1 MIIFLV
7 LYLLL
12 STLGMVFIK
21 MGGNNVN
28 ILFSKTIFS
37 IQLSWISILGIVFYI
52 TSFILWIGIL
62 SKYNLS
68 YISPIASGMAY
79 VLIILF
85 SKFILK
91 ENISLFQMI
100 GIAVILIGVILMN
113 IKK

>member
-1 MIIFLV
+1 MFIFLI

-28 ILFSKTIFS
+28 MLFSKTVFS
-37 IQLSWISILGIVFYI
+37 IQLSWISIVGIVFYLI
-52 TSFILWIGIL
+52 SFILWIGIL

-91 ENISLFQMI
+91 ENIGLFQSI
-100 GIAVILIGVILMN
+100 GIVVILMGVVLMN